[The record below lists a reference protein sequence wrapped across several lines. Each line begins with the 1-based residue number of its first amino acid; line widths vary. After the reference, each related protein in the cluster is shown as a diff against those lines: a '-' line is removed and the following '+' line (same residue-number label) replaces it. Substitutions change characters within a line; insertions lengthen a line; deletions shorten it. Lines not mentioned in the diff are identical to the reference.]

1 MRLGGIT
8 RTGDEGK
15 GEEENG
21 AARVME
27 GWRGGIKAGAR

>member
-1 MRLGGIT
+1 MA

-15 GEEENG
+15 GEEENR

-27 GWRGGIKAGAR
+27 GWRGGIMAGGR